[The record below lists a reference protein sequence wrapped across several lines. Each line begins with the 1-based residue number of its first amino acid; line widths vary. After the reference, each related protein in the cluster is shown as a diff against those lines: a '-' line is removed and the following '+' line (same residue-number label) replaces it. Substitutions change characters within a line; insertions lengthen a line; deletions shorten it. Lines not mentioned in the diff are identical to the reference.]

1 MFAGFLALAGDDQY
15 DRELMM
21 GLGEPDVQ
29 LQRPPEMFL
38 GACGVTFLLRD
49 HPEHQLAVWIVRRE
63 AGSCPDE
70 QRGTRVAQIHD
81 GRIRRPRRRDKP
93 AGQAFF
99 TQQWRMSYGLTSC
112 AVGPV
117 TK

>member
-1 MFAGFLALAGDDQY
+1 MFAGFLALAGDDQH
-15 DRELMM
+15 DRELVM

-29 LQRPPEMFL
+29 LQRPSEMFL

-49 HPEHQLAVWIVRRE
+49 QTEYQLALWIVRRE
-63 AGSCPDE
+63 AGGCPDE

-81 GRIRRPRRRDKP
+81 GRIRRPCRCDKP

-99 TQQWRMSYGLTSC
+99 TQQCRMSYGLTSC

-117 TK
+117 TR